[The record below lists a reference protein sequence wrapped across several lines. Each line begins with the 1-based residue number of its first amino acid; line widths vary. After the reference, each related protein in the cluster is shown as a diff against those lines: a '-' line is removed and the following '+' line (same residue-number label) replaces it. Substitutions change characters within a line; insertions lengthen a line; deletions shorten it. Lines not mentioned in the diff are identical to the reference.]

1 MLLETRGTTSCGIFE
16 NRSYYIFQRYISLY
30 KKEKKMAKFYSS
42 QITMAECQMFD
53 EKNSLESPQHNNN
66 NTGQS
71 Q

>member
-1 MLLETRGTTSCGIFE
+1 
-16 NRSYYIFQRYISLY
+16 
-30 KKEKKMAKFYSS
+30 MAKFYSS